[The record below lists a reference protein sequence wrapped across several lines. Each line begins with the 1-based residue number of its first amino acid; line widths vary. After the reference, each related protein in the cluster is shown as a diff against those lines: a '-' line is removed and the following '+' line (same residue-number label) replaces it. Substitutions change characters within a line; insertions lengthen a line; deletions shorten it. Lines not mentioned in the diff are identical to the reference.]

1 MNITIPLGT
10 RPEVIKMAPII
21 LALRQ
26 STIAKVEIID
36 TGQHPDLF
44 AGAAD
49 AFGLVADLKLNVLS
63 ENQDL
68 LDLFQRSCNQLRDA
82 IKVSKPDLLLVHG
95 DTTTAAAGAFVGF
108 LSKVHVAHVEAG
120 LRTNDIHSPYP
131 EEFNRRLIDAVSTL
145 HFTPTIKASE
155 NLLREGVP
163 KEGIYNVG
171 NSIVDAVNFISGS
184 SDHSLETVLASEIL
198 EFINLPFTL
207 VTLHRREN
215 YGEPLDDIL
224 EAIVNLATHGYRFIL
239 PLHKN
244 PQIRTQ
250 ILSKLSGVENILLV
264 EALDYIP
271 FIKLLGVAS
280 LVITDSGGIQEEAIT
295 LGKPL
300 LIAREHTERDE
311 AIGTGLAVLVGNDA
325 NLISTEF
332 RRRFNEPVTSAINL
346 NPFGD
351 GKTAEKI
358 LKVLKEFDFKK
369 L

>member
-1 MNITIPLGT
+1 MRIAIPLGT
-10 RPEVIKMAPII
+10 RPEVIKMAPVIS
-21 LALRQ
+21 ALRD
-26 STIAKVEIID
+26 SNFFSLEIID

-44 AGAAD
+44 AGAAN
-49 AFGLVADLKLNVLS
+49 AFGLIPDKKLNVLS

-68 LDLFQRSCNQLRDA
+68 LDLFQRSCNQLSDLVKA
-82 IKVSKPDLLLVHG
+82 SPPDLLLVHG

-108 LSKVHVAHVEAG
+108 LSKIHVAHVEAG

-131 EEFNRRLIDAVSTL
+131 EEFNRRLIDSVSTI
-145 HFTPTIKASE
+145 HFTPTHKASE

-163 KEGIYNVG
+163 KEGIFNVG
-171 NSIVDAVNFISGS
+171 NSVVDAVNFISNS
-184 SDHSLETVLASEIL
+184 SKYNLESVLSSEVL
-198 EFINLPFTL
+198 KFIEAPFTI

-215 YGEPLDDIL
+215 YGEPLDQIL
-224 EAIVNLATHGYRFIL
+224 NALVNLALEGFRFIL

-244 PQIRTQ
+244 PRIRTQ
-250 ILSKLSGVENILLV
+250 ILSKLDGVPNILLV

-271 FIKLLGVAS
+271 FIKLLGVAG

-311 AIGTGLAVLVGNDA
+311 ALGTGLAVLVGNDT
-325 NLISTEF
+325 NVISTEF
-332 RRRFNEPVTSAINL
+332 RRRFNKSAPSSIKS

-351 GKTAEKI
+351 GTTADQI
-358 LKVLKEFDFKK
+358 RIILKEFDFKK